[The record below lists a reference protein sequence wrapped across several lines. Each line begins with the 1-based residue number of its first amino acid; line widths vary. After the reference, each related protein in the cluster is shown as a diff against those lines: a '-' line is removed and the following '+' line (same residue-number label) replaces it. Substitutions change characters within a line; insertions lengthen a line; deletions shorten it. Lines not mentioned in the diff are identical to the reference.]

1 MTRHLPILLPL
12 LLLAGC
18 AGQKAGPPA
27 TAGTVAGDT
36 ASSAVSGLA
45 SDAGTACT
53 WSSGLRNWKRVD
65 RTHLLLQTDD
75 GWYRAELGGLCDAD
89 LDDVTTL
96 ALGSTAGT
104 VCPMDAVFLNGQR
117 CTIRKLWKA
126 DDKAAATSDRP
137 RP

>member
-1 MTRHLPILLPL
+1 MTRHLYIILP

-18 AGQKAGPPA
+18 AADSSPDAGPA
-27 TAGTVAGDT
+27 GTAVTSVTAGDAT
-36 ASSAVSGLA
+36 SG
-45 SDAGTACT
+45 AGTACT

-65 RTHLLLQTDD
+65 RQHLLLQTDD

-104 VCPMDAVFLNGQR
+104 VCPMDAIFLNGQR
-117 CTIRKLWKA
+117 CTITGLFKMQDQFTGAQR
-126 DDKAAATSDRP
+126 R
-137 RP
+137 